1 LAGREIV
8 MKKGRNT
15 AEALDSDDALDDI
28 ELSGDGCQE
37 RTVIL
42 KAAPPSRRAQLIAH
56 GAIEIRCV
64 CCNQIRLLAGAEESD
79 EGWICEGCLP
89 EKKQK
94 PKYGAQG
101 RK

>member
-1 LAGREIV
+1 

-15 AEALDSDDALDDI
+15 AEILDSDD
-28 ELSGDGCQE
+28 ELHDMELADSQYQE
-37 RTVIL
+37 RTLVL

-64 CCNQIRLLAGAEESD
+64 SCNQIRLLAGAEESD
-79 EGWICEGCLP
+79 EGWICEGCLQ

-94 PKYGAQG
+94 TKYGARE

>member
-1 LAGREIV
+1 MA
-8 MKKGRNT
+8 KGRNT
-15 AEALDSDDALDDI
+15 AEILDNDDGLDDM
-28 ELSGDGCQE
+28 ELWDGECQE
-37 RTVIL
+37 RTLIL

-94 PKYGAQG
+94 PKYGERE